1 MSPSQGEGRRFESG
15 LPLIMK
21 KTVVVGI
28 SSGIAAYKAIE
39 LIKLLKDSGL
49 EVFVVMSQNAVKM
62 ISPDDFKKASGN
74 KVFVELFE
82 KGFNF
87 KNVLKNRKVDHVD
100 LADKADLMVIV
111 PATANTIAK
120 IANGIADDFLT
131 TTLLAVKSPVI
142 ICPSMNVNMWQ
153 NPLVQ
158 KNVTQL
164 KNLGYQII
172 EPVRGMLACG
182 YEGKGRLE
190 DINLIKEEIMRQ
202 LERTK
207 SLSGKKVIV
216 TAGGTLEKIDSVRY
230 ITNKSSGKMGVAIAE
245 ECYLRGADVLLLR
258 AKSSVT
264 PRYLITEEVFETADE
279 LAEVIENKIS
289 DCDMFFHVAAVS
301 DFQIAGAVDG
311 KISSKK
317 TFNLKLKPREKI
329 LDNLKKLNPKMFL
342 VAFKAEHG
350 LSEPEL
356 TKSAYKRLGES
367 NADVI
372 VANDI
377 SRSDRGFQADM
388 NEVYVVLKNGKYHK
402 IPLSSKREVALE
414 LVDFVSKKLYSKL
427 D

>member
-21 KTVVVGI
+21 KTVVIGV
-28 SSGIAAYKAIE
+28 SSGIAAYKEID
-39 LIKLLKDSGL
+39 LIKLLKKDDL

-62 ISPDDFKKASGN
+62 ISPDEFESASGN
-74 KVFVELFE
+74 KVFIELFK

-87 KNVLKNRKVDHVD
+87 KTVLEKRKVDHID
-100 LADKADLMVIV
+100 LADKADLIVIV

-120 IANGIADDFLT
+120 IAHGIADDFLT
-131 TTLLAVKSPVI
+131 TTLLAVTSPVI
-142 ICPSMNVNMWQ
+142 VCPSMNVNMWQ

-158 KNVTQL
+158 QNVSKL
-164 KNLGYQII
+164 KNIGYQII
-172 EPVRGMLACG
+172 EPVKGMLACG

-202 LERTK
+202 LNRAK

-230 ITNKSSGKMGVAIAE
+230 ITNKSSGKMGIAIAE

-264 PRYLITEEVFETADE
+264 PRYLITEEVFETAEE
-279 LAEVIENKIS
+279 LSNIIENQIS
-289 DCDMFFHVAAVS
+289 NCNMFFHVAAVS
-301 DFQIAGAVDG
+301 DFQIAGAIDG

-317 TFNLKLKPREKI
+317 GIALQLKPRQKI
-329 LDNLKKLNPKMFL
+329 LDNLKKLNPKMDL
-342 VAFKAEHG
+342 IAFKAEYG
-350 LSEPEL
+350 LGKSEMIRV
-356 TKSAYKRLGES
+356 AYKRLQEAK
-367 NADVI
+367 ADAI

-377 SRSDRGFQADM
+377 SRSDRGFQADT
-388 NEVYVVLKNGKYHK
+388 NEAYVVLKNGEYHK
-402 IPLSSKREVALE
+402 IPLSSKREVASE
-414 LVDFVSKKLYSKL
+414 LVDFVSKKFYS
-427 D
+427 